1 MTNTIKVYR
10 DGQEIEL
17 PLHRTLTPSPLAN
30 KPSDLKSRAASI
42 LAAYPCQYR
51 GERIRIEKKS
61 GNCSCSSSPVHQC
74 SQVGEASLWKF
85 SQTQEMACCQ
95 RCEVRSVNQ

>member
-1 MTNTIKVYR
+1 MKSPITVMSLRGTRIVPNDIYGAVPTVPKSKKTI
-10 DGQEIEL
+10 DE
-17 PLHRTLTPSPLAN
+17 
-30 KPSDLKSRAASI
+30 RAASI

-51 GERIRIEKKS
+51 GEQIRIEKKR

-74 SQVGEASLWKF
+74 SQVGECSLWKF

-95 RCEVRSVNQ
+95 RCEVRAVNQ